1 MRERRLFA
9 AESRASDGRM
19 TAVACLRVSLDA
31 NRTDIPVESLGP
43 LVAKYTNAFLEV
55 RWCWPRTFDRLTH
68 YCYRLAD
75 PRTEELDTFEL
86 ARLSDELELRLFGTA
101 AADALTLLLFEGSE
115 AAIQEFS
122 ALSAEGVLELISGA
136 RSVPDGGRLSRI
148 AADGTLSRIPPEIVP
163 RRPFAEDQ
171 PPPQEAV
178 QGIYFPSRQVF
189 VGDVVSCTPGG
200 SDLHVS
206 VADGLE
212 HQPQDAVEFDNA
224 CLLSALRLIR
234 QGGLRAPLYL
244 PVSFSKLMRP
254 TLRAGYAEL
263 LQVLPENARA
273 TLAAAVYDV
282 PRVMSY
288 QALMTVQGVLGDH
301 VSAIDLQTADPGF
314 EVLQFSAQ
322 AVRSVTFVL
331 PDARQDVRL
340 AALRR
345 FGTRSGE
352 FKSRQIW
359 TGVTNIRTR
368 KERELARDLRV
379 PFLTGPAICRLRAD
393 PIGGAPWAFETLPAR
408 DDDEARNGPG
418 AGQSPGA

>member
-1 MRERRLFA
+1 R
-9 AESRASDGRM
+9 
-19 TAVACLRVSLDA
+19 
-31 NRTDIPVESLGP
+31 
-43 LVAKYTNAFLEV
+43 
-55 RWCWPRTFDRLTH
+55 
-68 YCYRLAD
+68 
-75 PRTEELDTFEL
+75 
-86 ARLSDELELRLFGTA
+86 
-101 AADALTLLLFEGSE
+101 
-115 AAIQEFS
+115 
-122 ALSAEGVLELISGA
+122 
-136 RSVPDGGRLSRI
+136 
-148 AADGTLSRIPPEIVP
+148 
-163 RRPFAEDQ
+163 
-171 PPPQEAV
+171 EAV

-189 VGDVVSCTPGG
+189 VGDVVSCTP
-200 SDLHVS
+200 SDAELHVS

-212 HQPQDAVEFDNA
+212 HQPRDAVEFDNA
-224 CLLSALRLIR
+224 CLLAALRLIR
-234 QGGLRAPLYL
+234 RGGLRAPLYL

-263 LQVLPENARA
+263 LHVLPETARA
-273 TLAAAVYDV
+273 GLAAAVYDV

-331 PDARQDVRL
+331 PAARQDVRL

-379 PFLTGPAICRLRAD
+379 PFLTGPAICRLRAA
-393 PIGGAPWAFETLPAR
+393 PVGGAPWGFETLPAR
-408 DDDEARNGPG
+408 DDDVDRSELGGGLAAG
-418 AGQSPGA
+418 A

>member
-1 MRERRLFA
+1 
-9 AESRASDGRM
+9 M

-31 NRTDIPVESLGP
+31 NRTDIPVEALGP

-55 RWCWPRTFDRLTH
+55 RWCWPRTFDLLTH

-86 ARLSDELELRLFGTA
+86 ARLSDELEQRLFGTA

-115 AAIQEFS
+115 DAIRAFS
-122 ALSAEGVLELISGA
+122 ALSDEGVQALVSGA
-136 RSVPDGGRLSRI
+136 SSVPEGGRLSRI
-148 AADGTLSRIPPEIVP
+148 AADGSLSRIPPEIVHRAPFTEPPAAP
-163 RRPFAEDQ
+163 R
-171 PPPQEAV
+171 EAV

-189 VGDVVSCTPGG
+189 VGDVVSCTPGDAG
-200 SDLHVS
+200 LHVS
-206 VADGLE
+206 VADGRE

-224 CLLSALRLIR
+224 CLLSTLRLIR
-234 QGGLRAPLYL
+234 KGGLRAPLYL

-263 LQVLPENARA
+263 LQLLPEAARPS
-273 TLAAAVYDV
+273 LAAAVYDV

-301 VSAIDLQTADPGF
+301 VAAIDLQTADPGF

-368 KERELARDLRV
+368 KERELARDLGV
-379 PFLTGPAICRLRAD
+379 PFLTGPAICRLRTE
-393 PIGGAPWAFETLPAR
+393 PVGGAPWAFENLPAR
-408 DDDEARNGPG
+408 DEDEARIDPG
-418 AGQSPGA
+418 DGLASGA